1 MLELPL
7 PEKVVFAFVFAVY
20 VAAAIVGVLQLRARG
35 DKFKH
40 LLVPLIALAVSLETV
55 ILIFRAVAIKSFP
68 LTGLFE
74 SMIVLGVVFGLIY
87 LLFTIPIRQV
97 WFGTAMSWVLLAVTI
112 LAAIV
117 ARPPSAPSAVATTPW
132 AISHG
137 VAMILSG
144 VAIMLAA
151 ASGILYLLSERSL
164 KQKKVVK
171 LLGRM
176 PNIEKLERMN
186 EFGLKAGFVLLTIGL
201 ASGIGLAV
209 TISKELEIHLFE
221 WLVDPKMILILSV
234 WLLLAVILILR
245 RLGVMGTKL
254 RMYITIIAVALIL
267 FAIVGTTMF
276 CGTKHDFSTTI
287 PKNVVNTR

>member
-20 VAAAIVGVLQLRARG
+20 VAAAIVGVLQLRARC

-74 SMIVLGVVFGLIY
+74 SMIVLAVVFGLIY

-151 ASGILYLLSERSL
+151 ASGVLYLLSERSL

-176 PNIEKLERMN
+176 PNIEKLERIN

-221 WLVDPKMILILSV
+221 WFIDPKMVLILSV
-234 WLLLAVILILR
+234 WLLLAIILILR
-245 RLGVMGTKL
+245 RLGVLGTRL
-254 RMYITIIAVALIL
+254 RMYITIFATVLIL
-267 FAIVGTTMF
+267 FAIVGTTIF
-276 CGTKHDFSTTI
+276 CGTKHDFSRTV
-287 PKNVVNTR
+287 PKTVVDTR